1 MKKAIIIEI
10 ITTLIIFSLIYIFLI
25 QHIPWQYVLKNTI
38 ISGGDTGS
46 HNYVAWYSHEIF
58 PKLKWWSP
66 DWYGGFPFLYFY
78 PPLLYYLADILSAFI
93 SFNVAF
99 KLITL
104 LGTFLL
110 PLVIF
115 IFLKLLKFEFPVP
128 IIGALFSLSFLFLE
142 KFSIYG
148 GNLPSTLAGEFSY
161 SFCFALFFV
170 FWGLLYRDL
179 EKQKIN
185 PLTIFIL
192 ALMTVS
198 HPFSVIVSVFV
209 AFLVFIGSIFIK
221 KTKEVFKILLL
232 TFGLGFGL
240 SAFWSLPFLMLL
252 GYTSKMTWTKTLNL
266 GDIFPPVLYLF
277 LALGILGLI
286 YSILRKRKEIL
297 LIITIILASSIPYL
311 FLNHSSIW
319 NTRFLPFIIVSYL
332 ILAALGLSFLVNEIY
347 QFILKNKKSEKRLI
361 ISNLIRSILIITFV
375 LFYTVIYLPKNI
387 TFINFW
393 LEWNYKGF
401 ELKNEWNKIVELSS
415 YLRSLTYGRV
425 MWEYR
430 GEYDKFGTPRILENL
445 PMWTGKPTFE
455 GLLIE
460 SSMSGY
466 FHFINQAETT
476 KTPTAAIAGM
486 QYPSFNFANG
496 VKHLQLFGANYFIAY
511 TPEIKEL
518 ANQYLIHL
526 KDVNEFSV
534 YEVPHSELVALVPK
548 IELIKKQK
556 GWLDKS
562 IDWYKSM
569 DFSTFLVFYQNS
581 REKNEISG
589 FLKQQ
594 PLETKPIK
602 IQEIKKDSLVF
613 TTENLYQPHLIK
625 ITYFPG
631 WRVTGAKGPYLISP
645 AFMMVIPT
653 QETVVLQFNYNLWD
667 KIGMTLSVISIF
679 IVVFLT
685 IQKPSHFL
693 SNLKRKFLAPRD

>member
-1 MKKAIIIEI
+1 
-10 ITTLIIFSLIYIFLI
+10 
-25 QHIPWQYVLKNTI
+25 
-38 ISGGDTGS
+38 
-46 HNYVAWYSHEIF
+46 
-58 PKLKWWSP
+58 
-66 DWYGGFPFLYFY
+66 
-78 PPLLYYLADILSAFI
+78 
-93 SFNVAF
+93 
-99 KLITL
+99 
-104 LGTFLL
+104 
-110 PLVIF
+110 
-115 IFLKLLKFEFPVP
+115 
-128 IIGALFSLSFLFLE
+128 
-142 KFSIYG
+142 
-148 GNLPSTLAGEFSY
+148 
-161 SFCFALFFV
+161 
-170 FWGLLYRDL
+170 
-179 EKQKIN
+179 
-185 PLTIFIL
+185 
-192 ALMTVS
+192 
-198 HPFSVIVSVFV
+198 
-209 AFLVFIGSIFIK
+209 
-221 KTKEVFKILLL
+221 
-232 TFGLGFGL
+232 
-240 SAFWSLPFLMLL
+240 
-252 GYTSKMTWTKTLNL
+252 
-266 GDIFPPVLYLF
+266 
-277 LALGILGLI
+277 
-286 YSILRKRKEIL
+286 
-297 LIITIILASSIPYL
+297 
-311 FLNHSSIW
+311 
-319 NTRFLPFIIVSYL
+319 
-332 ILAALGLSFLVNEIY
+332 
-347 QFILKNKKSEKRLI
+347 
-361 ISNLIRSILIITFV
+361 
-375 LFYTVIYLPKNI
+375 
-387 TFINFW
+387 
-393 LEWNYKGF
+393 
-401 ELKNEWNKIVELSS
+401 
-415 YLRSLTYGRV
+415 
-425 MWEYR
+425 
-430 GEYDKFGTPRILENL
+430 
-445 PMWTGKPTFE
+445 
-455 GLLIE
+455 
-460 SSMSGY
+460 MSGY

-569 DFSTFLVFYQNS
+569 DFSTFLVFYQNT

-679 IVVFLT
+679 IVVFLI